1 MDVIIVGG
9 GPSGIAAGIYAARAN
24 MSFVVIEKMYPGG
37 KLAWI
42 EKIENY
48 PGFPDGIAGSDLAE
62 RFYRQATA
70 LNVNFVFQNVDRI
83 EKVQEG
89 FRVFSSSNFYEAKYI
104 IVASGS
110 VPKKLGIKG
119 EETFLGKGVSY
130 CAICDGAF
138 FKNKRVAVVGEGKH
152 VISEINYLKGLA
164 SVTWIKKPQSQ
175 SQDLEGVNIVN
186 GVPVEITG
194 ERIVKGIIVQTEKGI
209 TTIEIDGIFIFA
221 GFKPSFEFLPPEVAL
236 DQSGYI
242 KTDSNLKSS
251 VDGIYACGDIRSGSL
266 KQIVSAVRDGAVAI
280 NEIRKNL

>member
-9 GPSGIAAGIYAARAN
+9 GPAGIAAGIYAARAN

-89 FRVFSSSNFYEAKYI
+89 FRVFSSSNFYEAKHI

>member
-89 FRVFSSSNFYEAKYI
+89 FRVFSSSNFYEAKHI